1 MNDKE
6 IVSLIETTLTEK
18 ICQNDNFIR
27 YTYYEL
33 KVKYNLNEEE
43 LNRFLL
49 LIRTKLENDNYNV
62 YFTDAKFTYENA
74 NRIVQ
79 PNEILIAVKDN
90 SNEIWYR

>member
-6 IVSLIETTLTEK
+6 IVSLIEKTLTEK
-18 ICQNDNFIR
+18 MLQNEIYIR

-33 KVKYNLNEEE
+33 KVKYNLNEND
-43 LNRFLL
+43 LDRFLI

-74 NRIVQ
+74 NRTVQ
-79 PNEILIAVKDN
+79 PNEILIAIKDN
-90 SNEIWYR
+90 I